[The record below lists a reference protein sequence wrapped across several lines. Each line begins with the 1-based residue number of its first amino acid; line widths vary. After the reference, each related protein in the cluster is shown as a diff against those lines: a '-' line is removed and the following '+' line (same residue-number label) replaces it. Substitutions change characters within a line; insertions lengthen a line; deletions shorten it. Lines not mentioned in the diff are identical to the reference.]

1 MMFTVPLDVATAP
14 MFLIGFGVPALIF
27 AVVVALGVFAV
38 KMIKRLARKSAEK
51 EAERLGASTPPAE
64 ESQSDDT
71 H

>member
-14 MFLIGFGVPALIF
+14 MFLIGVPALIF